1 MRAEHVCR
9 PWPNLA
15 TSEAVGDPCS
25 WIPWELGI
33 PGVQIF
39 FFLMESLRDR
49 DGNRICSQWCKF
61 SGKPG
66 INMWTTFAGLFLLCC
81 TIM

>member
-1 MRAEHVCR
+1 MTLVRAEHVCR

-15 TSEAVGDPCS
+15 PSEAVGDPCS

-39 FFLMESLRDR
+39 FFF
-49 DGNRICSQWCKF
+49 N
-61 SGKPG
+61 GKPERQG
-66 INMWTTFAGLFLLCC
+66 WK
-81 TIM
+81 